1 MRVQRICRRLVLL
14 LLAAACLCQMA
25 LAVDPAFRYGSKNV
39 SWVEMDGD
47 DFLLLDGD
55 ETDRDHPTAYA
66 GDWMKVNLPMRT
78 SIGKGVLQDLRVEA
92 CEPESLSEARRWP
105 FTTSDFSASCKMFAS
120 SYDWY
125 VAAIWD
131 DEELDMTFQIPV
143 PSGASAGTYYLYFK
157 VTADY
162 YDANDNRHD
171 REVLITAEVEVLEGT
186 GSGSAS
192 SGSGGNCVRRG
203 KAERQ

>member
-171 REVLITAEVEVLEGT
+171 R
-186 GSGSAS
+186 
-192 SGSGGNCVRRG
+192 G

>member
-1 MRVQRICRRLVLL
+1 MRVQRMCRRLVLL

-55 ETDRDHPTAYA
+55 EADRDHPAAYA

-78 SIGKGVLQDLRVEA
+78 SIGKGVLQELRVEA

-105 FTTSDFSASCKMFAS
+105 FTTSDLQDVCFF
-120 SYDWY
+120 Y
-125 VAAIWD
+125 
-131 DEELDMTFQIPV
+131 
-143 PSGASAGTYYLYFK
+143 
-157 VTADY
+157 
-162 YDANDNRHD
+162 
-171 REVLITAEVEVLEGT
+171 
-186 GSGSAS
+186 
-192 SGSGGNCVRRG
+192 
-203 KAERQ
+203 

>member
-55 ETDRDHPTAYA
+55 ETGRDHPTAYA

-78 SIGKGVLQDLRVEA
+78 SIGKGVLQELRQAERQVEA
-92 CEPESLSEARRWP
+92 CDIGNFDRMEESLR
-105 FTTSDFSASCKMFAS
+105 
-120 SYDWY
+120 
-125 VAAIWD
+125 
-131 DEELDMTFQIPV
+131 Q
-143 PSGASAGTYYLYFK
+143 
-157 VTADY
+157 
-162 YDANDNRHD
+162 
-171 REVLITAEVEVLEGT
+171 LENT
-186 GSGSAS
+186 LHTP
-192 SGSGGNCVRRG
+192 
-203 KAERQ
+203 E

>member
-1 MRVQRICRRLVLL
+1 MDLLTGLFRSSGTTFMLVSHDPDMSQYTDRTIHLLDGKNYQRRNKPKREEIESMRVQKMCRRLVLL

-78 SIGKGVLQDLRVEA
+78 SIGEGVLQELRVEA

-105 FTTSDFSASCKMFAS
+105 I
-120 SYDWY
+120 Y
-125 VAAIWD
+125 
-131 DEELDMTFQIPV
+131 
-143 PSGASAGTYYLYFK
+143 
-157 VTADY
+157 
-162 YDANDNRHD
+162 H
-171 REVLITAEVEVLEGT
+171 
-186 GSGSAS
+186 
-192 SGSGGNCVRRG
+192 VRLFCQLQDVRFFL
-203 KAERQ
+203 

>member
-25 LAVDPAFRYGSKNV
+25 LAVNSNFRYGSKNV

-55 ETDRDHPTAYA
+55 EADRDHPTAYA

-105 FTTSDFSASCKMFAS
+105 FTTSDFSASCKMFA
-120 SYDWY
+120 
-125 VAAIWD
+125 
-131 DEELDMTFQIPV
+131 
-143 PSGASAGTYYLYFK
+143 GTMK
-157 VTADY
+157 SWT
-162 YDANDNRHD
+162 
-171 REVLITAEVEVLEGT
+171 
-186 GSGSAS
+186 
-192 SGSGGNCVRRG
+192 
-203 KAERQ
+203 